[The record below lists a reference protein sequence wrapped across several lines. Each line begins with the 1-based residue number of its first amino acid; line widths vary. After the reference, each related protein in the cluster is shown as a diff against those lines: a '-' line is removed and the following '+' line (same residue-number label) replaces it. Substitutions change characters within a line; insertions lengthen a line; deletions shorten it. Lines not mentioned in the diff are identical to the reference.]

1 MLTLEPRGMNAF
13 CVCLFYFIL
22 FSVEKKVKL
31 KIKYGYWIVSLLYT
45 EDGYTK
51 LNSFTVG

>member
-1 MLTLEPRGMNAF
+1 MNAF